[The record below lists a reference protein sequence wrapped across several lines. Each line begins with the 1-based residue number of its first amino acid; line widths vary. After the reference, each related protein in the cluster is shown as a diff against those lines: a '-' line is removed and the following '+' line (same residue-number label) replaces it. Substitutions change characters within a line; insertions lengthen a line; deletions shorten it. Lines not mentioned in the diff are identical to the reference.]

1 MRRRFW
7 TIWVIANIA
16 WLVGVPWLFGVWLAN
31 EVRAEY
37 ASGARVSTD
46 GDSISIPIAGVIM
59 VNTAGVIVVNLGLGA
74 YVLLKRRRAT

>member
-7 TIWVIANIA
+7 IIWVALNIA
-16 WLVGVPWLFGVWLAN
+16 WLVAVPWLFGVWLAN

-46 GDSISIPIAGVIM
+46 SDSISIPVAGVIM
-59 VNTAGVIVVNLGLGA
+59 VNTAAVIVVNLGLGA

>member
-1 MRRRFW
+1 MRWRFW
-7 TIWVIANIA
+7 TVWGVLNIA
-16 WLVGVPWLFGVWLAN
+16 WLIAVPLVFGVWLAH

-46 GDSISIPIAGVIM
+46 SDSISIPVAGVI
-59 VNTAGVIVVNLGLGA
+59 VFNTAAVIVVNLGLGA